1 GIGTAILALI
11 MLLWLVFTAAA
22 CLFGAGL
29 FLVPWGLSSIHR
41 DHPPL
46 PRGAVAAGLQLPPS
60 VGTRPRGTSVQ
71 RLSVRTIM
79 VRG

>member
-1 GIGTAILALI
+1 MGPSLPRYREGRKDETEYRAL
-11 MLLWLVFTAAA
+11 T
-22 CLFGAGL
+22 GL
-29 FLVPWGLSSIHR
+29 WGLSSIHR